1 MPDKFIR
8 PSLPYAADS
17 LPNNNRYTEI
27 ATLGQSPGG
36 DEVDA
41 DCNYLLDKLNVVNE
55 RIDGVVL
62 GDIPGSTDP
71 ANQDKLLSTTGAALA
86 WIKVDEKNLD
96 DNCISTEKLQASS
109 VTEDKLG
116 SGSITAGK
124 IRDGAVTS
132 DAIEDDKISFDKI
145 KNENNVHFQDFFNSQ
160 NANTLN
166 GAKILDNSL
175 SGTKIIDN
183 SIPTAKISDGAVTTP
198 KIANGA
204 VTSAKLATTAQLPL
218 GIIMDWAGAGA
229 APAGWLKANGQSVT
243 TAAYGALFAAIGYTY
258 GGAGANFN
266 VPDLKGRSTF
276 GVDPANG
283 GPVAGPTGGRI
294 TATTALGGTTGGE
307 ENHTLTLPEIPS
319 HTHSIPF
326 NRTGNGADSVV
337 YSTSNTPT
345 VVTNTS
351 SAGGDLPH
359 NNMPP
364 YMLVQKIIYA
374 GV

>member
-8 PSLPYAADS
+8 PSLPYVADS

-27 ATLGQSPGG
+27 ATLSQSPGG
-36 DEVDA
+36 DEIDA
-41 DCNYLLDKLNVVNE
+41 DCNYLLDKLNVVNA

-62 GDIPGSTDP
+62 GDIPGAADP
-71 ANQDKLLSTTGAALA
+71 ANQDKVLSTTGAALA
-86 WIKVDEKNLD
+86 WIKVDEKNLA
-96 DNCISTEKLQASS
+96 DNCISTEKLQDSCI
-109 VTEDKLG
+109 TDDKLG
-116 SGSITAGK
+116 SGSITAEK

-132 DAIEDDKISFDKI
+132 DAIEDNKISFDKI
-145 KNENNVHFQDFFNSQ
+145 INQNNVHFQDFFNSQ
-160 NANTLN
+160 NVNTLN

-175 SGTKIIDN
+175 SGTKIADD
-183 SIPTAKISDGAVTTP
+183 SIATAKVADGAITTP

-229 APAGWLKANGQSVT
+229 APPGWLKANGQSVT
-243 TAAYGALFAAIGYTY
+243 TAAYAALFAAIGYTY

-266 VPDLKGRSTF
+266 VPDLRGRSTF
-276 GVDPANG
+276 GVDPASEQ
-283 GPVAGPTGGRI
+283 PTGGRI
-294 TATTALGGTTGGE
+294 VDNTTLASSGGE
-307 ENHTLTLPEIPS
+307 EKHTLLLNETPS
-319 HTHSIPF
+319 HTHTYNAPSF
-326 NRTGNGADSVV
+326 VTSVQLGGGP
-337 YSTSNTPT
+337 SC
-345 VVTNTS
+345 S
-351 SAGGDLPH
+351 SATAGTQTTSQGGDAPH